1 MSSGH
6 KSKIA
11 SKLYTQEWKR
21 NSKQVMIPNY
31 TFISVVL
38 SLGPGLLIFANSVN
52 VKWSILRS

>member
-21 NSKQVMIPNY
+21 NSKQVTIRNY

-38 SLGPGLLIFANSVN
+38 NVGLSLLIFANLVELN
-52 VKWSILRS
+52 GIF